1 MLTQKEISVLDYLAS
16 HSHPGKSIT
25 LNPSDT
31 ICGLSNEECNLIFDS
46 LCDKGYITQRKYLHN
61 GRSVSLTYSGF
72 SYKEH
77 EEINMQS
84 PSQVINNFNAPVTNS
99 AISNTGNVTMNITS
113 SFDDMRSEINSHDLD
128 SSDREIAL
136 KLIDC
141 LETLIEND
149 APLKKGALSKFSDV
163 ISKHSWLFTLCGN
176 ALTKYFIG

>member
-1 MLTQKEISVLDYLAS
+1 MLTQKEISVLDYFAS
-16 HSHPGKSIT
+16 HSQPGESII
-25 LNPSDT
+25 LNPSDS
-31 ICGLSNEECNLIFDS
+31 ICGLSNEERNLVLDS
-46 LCDKGYITQRKYLHN
+46 LYNKGYIVMKAYLHN
-61 GRSVSLTYSGF
+61 GRKVSLTYSGF

-77 EEINMQS
+77 EEINVQS

-113 SFDDMRSEINSHDLD
+113 SFDDMRSEISSHDLD

>member
-1 MLTQKEISVLDYLAS
+1 MLTQKEMLVLDYLIS
-16 HSHPGKSIT
+16 QYNSDSSIT
-25 LNPSDT
+25 LKLSD
-31 ICGLSNEECNLIFDS
+31 EIFETSGKELDLVLNS
-46 LCDKGYITQRKYLHN
+46 LYSKKYITLKKNILGDRI
-61 GRSVSLTYSGF
+61 VSLTYNGL
-72 SYKEH
+72 SYKEQ
-77 EEINMQS
+77 EQMNMHS
-84 PSQVINNFNAPVTNS
+84 SSQVINNFNAPVTNS

-113 SFDDMRSEINSHDLD
+113 SFDDMRSEIESHNLD
-128 SSDREIAL
+128 SSDKEIAL

>member
-46 LCDKGYITQRKYLHN
+46 LCDKGYITMRKYLHN
-61 GRSVSLTYSGF
+61 GRNVSLTYSGF

-113 SFDDMRSEINSHDLD
+113 SFDDMRSEIESHNLD
-128 SSDREIAL
+128 SSDKEIAL